1 MSLQEEK
8 TGVLLSRVG
17 MYKLKCRRRRMQ
29 RIFTADCSQERL
41 LLLILSG

>member
-17 MYKLKCRRRRMQ
+17 MYRLKCRRQ
-29 RIFTADCSQERL
+29 QNTEDFYSRL
-41 LLLILSG
+41 